1 MNRLWYYRRD
11 RELVGPVP
19 LRALERYVLLGRV
32 QLDDLVRE
40 EHSDW
45 MKVEDCPAL
54 SEACRLIRKEDAEA
68 LSTARRHADERN
80 QDRRARD
87 APGIEE
93 QRHRDR
99 RKSESPEIVEIRA
112 HRAAAFEHRTQRN
125 WMAYVYVAAIVILAL
140 LAIAFYRPV
149 NPIHIGLL
157 PR

>member
-32 QLDDLVRE
+32 KLDDQVKE

-45 MKVEDCPAL
+45 MKVEECPELAN
-54 SEACRLIRKEDAEA
+54 ACSLVRGKDEEA

-80 QDRRARD
+80 RDRRASEET
-87 APGIEE
+87 GMEE

-99 RKSESPEIVEIRA
+99 RKSESPEIAEIRA
-112 HRAAAFEHRTQRN
+112 HRAAAFEHRRQRN
-125 WMAYVYVAAIVILAL
+125 WMAYVYVAAVVILVL
-140 LAIAFYRPV
+140 LAILFYRPV

-157 PR
+157 HR